1 MKNLLTMKRSRANT
15 PNAAAMVPSILSI
28 PHFILMEILSK
39 LPMTTICNC
48 RCVCSYFRN
57 LISDPQFAQLHL
69 SRSQPSLL
77 LRSYYERE
85 SSLCLVES
93 IDPCVVDSGING
105 DIRVSDK
112 ALLKFKPNCDLPIKG
127 LEVLSSC
134 NGIICLYKPRS
145 YDPYVICNPVVDEYV
160 IVPQVEKGSICGSG
174 FGFCSG
180 TNRYKVL
187 RFLSLSV
194 GFGLPGLIK
203 LEAEINTVG
212 TNLWRGVGDA
222 PLYLHLYSGGCFL
235 NGALH
240 WIVHDTENCFESMC
254 CFNFGKEQFQ
264 PFPGPSQFR
273 GLPRQLQVDTMK
285 MGVLKDGLSV
295 SHHPGNDMLEIWV
308 MKDYAVQDSWTKD
321 FVIEIPWLDL
331 YPGLLYLPLMV
342 LNNGEIFMVS
352 ASVLF
357 SCNMRDGSI
366 RKVRVSRI
374 SSVIIGA
381 TTYIP
386 SFISLRNAGT
396 GRYPQVKVF
405 MHSVEFV

>member
-1 MKNLLTMKRSRANT
+1 MNNFLTMKRSRAST
-15 PNAAAMVPSILSI
+15 PNAAVMGPSILSI
-28 PHFILMEILSK
+28 PHYILMEIMSK
-39 LPMTTICNC
+39 LPMSTICNC
-48 RCVCSYFRN
+48 MCVCSYFRN

-77 LRSYYERE
+77 LRSFYNWE

-93 IDPCVVDSGING
+93 IDPCVVDSGTNG
-105 DIRVSDK
+105 DIRVPDK

-160 IVPQVEKGSICGSG
+160 VVPQVEKGSICGS
-174 FGFCSG
+174 
-180 TNRYKVL
+180 R
-187 RFLSLSV
+187 R
-194 GFGLPGLIK
+194 
-203 LEAEINTVG
+203 A
-212 TNLWRGVGDA
+212 GDA

-240 WIVHDTENCFESMC
+240 WIDHDTENCFESMC
-254 CFNFGKEQFQ
+254 YFDFGKERFQ

-273 GLPRQLQVDTMK
+273 GLPGQLQVEMMK
-285 MGVLKDGLSV
+285 MVVLKDGLSV
-295 SHHPGNDMLEIWV
+295 SHHAASDMLEIWV

-321 FVIEIPWLDL
+321 FVIEIPWLDI
-331 YPGLLYLPLMV
+331 YPGLLYQPLMV
-342 LNNGEIFMVS
+342 LNNGESFMVFG
-352 ASVLF
+352 SVLF
-357 SCNMRDGSI
+357 SCNMRDRSI

-386 SFISLRNAGT
+386 SFISLRNAAT
-396 GRYPQVKVF
+396 GGYP
-405 MHSVEFV
+405 